1 MPCRWLSRKPAR
13 YRWDTTAGEWALGVG
28 GMGGL
33 LVAQVDHLYVVGV
46 RYCNKAYL

>member
-13 YRWDTTAGEWALGVG
+13 YRWDTTAGEWTLGVVG

-33 LVAQVDHLYVVGV
+33 LVAHVDHLYVVGV
-46 RYCNKAYL
+46 GYHK